1 MIPALRLTGA
11 DSMMT
16 PDKFIDSREIRIMIM
31 LAAAFLISSAALLVA
46 IGFDTSP
53 IADAKTS

>member
-1 MIPALRLTGA
+1 MPALRLTVA

-16 PDKFIDSREIRIMIM
+16 PDKLIHSREIRIMIT
-31 LAAAFLISSAALLVA
+31 LAAAFLITSAALLVA

>member
-1 MIPALRLTGA
+1 
-11 DSMMT
+11 MMT
-16 PDKFIDSREIRIMIM
+16 PDKFINPPEIRIMIT
-31 LAAAFLISSAALLVA
+31 LAAAFLITSAALLVA

>member
-1 MIPALRLTGA
+1 
-11 DSMMT
+11 MMT
-16 PDKFIDSREIRIMIM
+16 PDKLIHSREIRIMIT
-31 LAAAFLISSAALLVA
+31 LAAAFLITSAALLVA